1 MTDFVAADQLSD
13 VFRHGDPVTLSTGMR
28 GRIYYR
34 RGGPHFYAQH
44 ASSTAPVMRGPHLRA
59 LTAAGVR
66 FATGRL
72 DLDPRFDDPTD
83 AADYRLHAIVS
94 SDRTGRERWAAW
106 ENPKVATTTPVAG
119 RALLSTGIRNMA
131 TFDPAEPYVVTL
143 ATGRK
148 ADIMELGLAG
158 VLVAV
163 RATA

>member
-1 MTDFVAADQLSD
+1 MTDFVPELQLFD

-66 FATGRL
+66 FAKGHL
-72 DLDPRFDDPTD
+72 DLGFGDPVD
-83 AADYRLHAIVS
+83 AAGHRLRAMMT
-94 SDRTGRERWAAW
+94 SDPCTGNQQWATW
-106 ENPKVATTTPVAG
+106 ENPNVATITFVTG
-119 RALLSTGIRNMA
+119 KALLCTGVANMA
-131 TFDPAEPYVVTL
+131 TFDPAEPYIVTL

-163 RATA
+163 RATV